1 MGKQDGVLTEE
12 DRDELLDRI
21 EELEERVFNL
31 ERRG

>member
-12 DRDELLDRI
+12 DRDELLNRI